1 MFRAASL
8 PLHFAILMGVA
19 RVAFAIG
26 LVAVIVLSLLPSNT
40 LPSLDLWDK
49 IEHAVAYALLAAT
62 GCVGFGLMA
71 RRMQFAVLVGL
82 TAMGGLIELGQ
93 PLSGRTASIEDM
105 LANVIGIALGW
116 LMARS
121 VSLVLRRRPSPA

>member
-1 MFRAASL
+1 M
-8 PLHFAILMGVA
+8 
-19 RVAFAIG
+19 AFAIG

-71 RRMQFAVLVGL
+71 PRTQFAVLVGL
-82 TAMGGLIELGQ
+82 TAMGGLIELAQ